1 VTKEQWIIVGFLA
14 AAFVAG
20 WLARS
25 LSGWRE
31 RRRGGSDLPTMVLDE
46 DLQRSVD
53 ATRAELDR
61 AIRSYMAAL
70 AVSVRA
76 RETEPAEP
84 DSLTAEV
91 SAALQD
97 DAANDCMVSA
107 LDDRREPAVSER
119 ELDVADWGFAYG
131 VAWARARDRR
141 FGDREDAVAREAL
154 RAAQSVFSSYA
165 AESDWRFPAG
175 NGDGESARQ
184 GEAQGRAKE
193 EVGHP

>member
-31 RRRGGSDLPTMVLDE
+31 RRGGHPTPPAVVLDE
-46 DLQRSVD
+46 DLERAVE

-76 RETEPAEP
+76 REPGPAQADP
-84 DSLTAEV
+84 VASEV

-97 DAANDCMVSA
+97 DVANARMLSA
-107 LDDRREPAVSER
+107 LDRGSEPAPSER

-131 VAWARARDRR
+131 VAWAHARER
-141 FGDREDAVAREAL
+141 GLGAGEDAVAREAL
-154 RAAQSVFSSYA
+154 RVAQSVFSSYA
-165 AESDWRFPAG
+165 AESDWSFPTDQ
-175 NGDGESARQ
+175 NG
-184 GEAQGRAKE
+184 AQ
-193 EVGHP
+193 P